1 MDFFRNRQQLQ
12 NIYFS
17 NDDAFFFLL
26 RTFLSVIYHRQ
37 DLYRSMSNMVDVLQE
52 TGSAHPLRTP
62 GFTAGVMV
70 GASLLII
77 F

>member
-37 DLYRSMSNMVDVLQE
+37 DLYRSMSNIVDVLQE
-52 TGSAHPLRTP
+52 TGSAHPLPTP